1 MKILIFPYAKV
12 LPNNQAHPKNYP
24 WWPEVVSALTSLGH
38 TVIQVGIDGE
48 RQLVPDFRRNLS
60 LTDLTDLIKSCDTW
74 ISVDSFAQ
82 HFCWD
87 LGVRGVVLFGQSDPN
102 IFGHPENINLL
113 KSREYLRSQQFW
125 LWEQAEYKPESFE
138 NPEKVVQTIQHNF
151 C

>member
-24 WWPEVVSALTSLGH
+24 WWPEVISALQTFGH
-38 TVIQVGIDGE
+38 SVIQAGVEGE
-48 RQLVPDFRRNLS
+48 PQLVPDFRRNLN
-60 LTDLTDLIKSCDTW
+60 LNDLADLVKSCDTW

-87 LGVRGVVLFGQSDPN
+87 LGVRGVVLFGQSDPD

-113 KSREYLRSQQFW
+113 KSRNYLRPHQFW
-125 LWEQAEYKPESFE
+125 LWEQAEYIPDSFVA
-138 NPEKVVQTIQHNF
+138 PEKVVQTIQNNF

>member
-1 MKILIFPYAKV
+1 MKILIFPYAKL
-12 LPNNQAHPKNYP
+12 LPDNHIHPKNYP

-48 RQLVPDFRRNLS
+48 PQLTLDFRRNLS
-60 LTDLTDLIKSCDTW
+60 LTDLADLVKSCDTW

-113 KSREYLRSQQFW
+113 KSRAYLREKQFW
-125 LWEQAEYKPESFE
+125 LWTQTEYRPESFVE
-138 NPEKVVQTIQHNF
+138 PEKVVQSIQNNF